1 MISAVAEMYG
11 IHPQTLRLY
20 EREGLLK
27 PSRTEG
33 NTRLY
38 TDEDLQRLEFI
49 LSLARD
55 LGVNIS
61 GMAIILQMRER
72 MEEMQRQIQEFVQ
85 YIQQEVLTRANA
97 AADPARGAIVPV
109 RRPLVVPAVQP
120 GKKRSATFRTLPIRM
135 LPLKLIYSDGYYLPI
150 GAHVFPAEKYQ
161 RVRDRLL
168 AGGVADAT
176 DFLEP
181 NPATDQD
188 ILLVHTQEYVH
199 KLKTGTLSPREEMEL
214 EVPFSPELVQAFWL
228 AAGGS
233 ILAARQALADRV
245 SINIGGGFHHAFP
258 GHGEG
263 FCMIHDV
270 AVAIRRLQRDGK
282 IRTAMTVDCD
292 VHQGNGTAAIFSG
305 ARAPAEPLPSAGP
318 STLASSTHTSPFR
331 GKMPGA
337 HAADVFTISLHQH
350 NNYPAVKPPS
360 SIDVDLPDGTGD
372 DDYLAWL
379 DNALSS
385 GLRQFEPDLLCYIA
399 GADPYREDQ
408 LGGLS
413 LTIEGLKKRDELVFR
428 VARARDIPVMVT
440 FAGGYARNVE
450 DTVTIHSNTAIAAK
464 EVFAAKN

>member
-1 MISAVAEMYG
+1 
-11 IHPQTLRLY
+11 
-20 EREGLLK
+20 
-27 PSRTEG
+27 
-33 NTRLY
+33 
-38 TDEDLQRLEFI
+38 
-49 LSLARD
+49 
-55 LGVNIS
+55 
-61 GMAIILQMRER
+61 
-72 MEEMQRQIQEFVQ
+72 
-85 YIQQEVLTRANA
+85 
-97 AADPARGAIVPV
+97 
-109 RRPLVVPAVQP
+109 
-120 GKKRSATFRTLPIRM
+120 M
-135 LPLKLIYSDGYYLPI
+135 LPFKLIYSDGYYLPL
-150 GAHVFPAEKYQ
+150 GAHVFPAEKY
-161 RVRDRLL
+161 RRIRDRLL
-168 AGGVADAT
+168 QTGGAEAG

-181 NPATDQD
+181 QPASDQD
-188 ILLVHTQEYVH
+188 ILLVHTPEYVH
-199 KLKTGTLSPREEMEL
+199 KLKTDTLSPREQMEL
-214 EVPFSPELVQAFWL
+214 EVPFSSELGKAFWL

-233 ILAARQALADRV
+233 ILAAQHALADRV
-245 SINIGGGFHHAFP
+245 SVNIGGGFHHAFP
-258 GHGEG
+258 DHGEG

-282 IRTAMTVDCD
+282 INAAMTVDCD
-292 VHQGNGTAAIFSG
+292 VHQGNGTAAIFAGTRTGS
-305 ARAPAEPLPSAGP
+305 EPLPSAGP
-318 STLASSTHTSPFR
+318 LTLTTSSRSSGARLATPPGKIR
-331 GKMPGA
+331 GARAG
-337 HAADVFTISLHQH
+337 DVFTISLHQH

-464 EVFAAKN
+464 EVFTAKN